1 MSSVPVGELRRDEA
15 EESGSESEEESG
27 SDSDSEQWQP
37 PPKGKKRNRRRRLAA
52 QGQELQRTQKS
63 ALRNVHLVGLR
74 RKQRDAGETD
84 ESSDDVDGVHRQ
96 KGGKRRR
103 QKKQR
108 RSVPQEDDEAL
119 RDAERAA
126 SRKNK
131 QLTLS
136 AFKIEFRKHL
146 ADPKTRHHKIKQQAD
161 YDDLVKVVSVLRKFD
176 SLLRKY
182 VYLCAILHDLRTI
195 IVLNAQCL
203 VCATSCVFAQKDNN
217 FTQTTCFAHIP
228 MFLRRTCCL
237 RKITTICAQA

>member
-1 MSSVPVGELRRDEA
+1 MSSGELRRDEA
-15 EESGSESEEESG
+15 EESGSESEAEEESG
-27 SDSDSEQWQP
+27 SDSDSQQWQ
-37 PPKGKKRNRRRRLAA
+37 PPKGKKRNRQRRSAA
-52 QGQELQRTQKS
+52 QEQEVLRTQTS
-63 ALRNVHLVGLR
+63 ALRNVRNVGLR

-96 KGGKRRR
+96 KGGKRSR

-108 RSVPQEDDEAL
+108 RCVPQEEDEAL

-126 SRKNK
+126 SKKNK

-203 VCATSCVFAQKDNN
+203 VCAKSCVFAQKDNN
-217 FTQTTCFAHIP
+217 STQTTCFAHNP

-237 RKITTICAQA
+237 CKITHICAQA